1 MSKQSVKIGVIAA
14 GGVLLGYAVKKL
26 LERNCCKKN
35 NLYFVGIDLGA
46 TNAKACVVNNAGEL
60 LANSS
65 QPLTDY
71 SDKGVVDALVT
82 VASEAVTNAG
92 LSWSQIAEVG
102 VGSPGTIDFD
112 VCLLELFFHILQY
125 IIVKNPAL
133 FLEWRCYQSFQL
145 PHLGS
150 CSFG

>member
-46 TNAKACVVNNAGEL
+46 TNAKACVVNNDGEL
-60 LANSS
+60 LSISS

-71 SDKGVVDALVT
+71 SDKGVVDALIT
-82 VASEAVTNAG
+82 VASDAVSSSG
-92 LSWSQIAEVG
+92 LSWSQITEVG

-112 VCLLELFFHILQY
+112 VFLLFLIAAILEEELY
-125 IIVKNPAL
+125 D
-133 FLEWRCYQSFQL
+133 FLEWCCNQGFQL